1 MRVRWVAHNNGQYKA
16 HKQKIQISINEQDLA
31 AEIRESLTLTRDQ
44 LSHLLRE
51 KEIKYFQ
58 MAKVKDVLLG
68 DNSTRYFQ
76 LIANDKYRR
85 KQNFSL
91 DQEKG
96 NIEGQHNLK
105 DYY

>member
-1 MRVRWVAHNNGQYKA
+1 M
-16 HKQKIQISINEQDLA
+16 A
-31 AEIRESLTLTRDQ
+31 AEIHDLSKRESDSLTLARDQ

-68 DNSTRYFQ
+68 DSSTRYFQ